1 MKMATTTKCFAV
13 MNGLPVY
20 NGRAKVSNVIVNDII
35 TYRVKGKWIFSVV
48 TGTTPSSIKV
58 IDLSCEITD
67 DSVRFYCKNV
77 KNRTTDNAVVDSR
90 RIFKVGNITYL

>member
-1 MKMATTTKCFAV
+1 

-20 NGRAKVSNVIVNDII
+20 NGRAKVGNVIINDII
-35 TYRVKGKWIFSVV
+35 TYRVKGEWIFSVV
-48 TGTTPSSIKV
+48 TGTTPSTIKV
-58 IDLSCEITD
+58 IDLESEITA

-77 KNRTTDNAVVDSR
+77 KNRTTDCALIDTR

>member
-1 MKMATTTKCFAV
+1 MNTTTKCFAV
-13 MNGLPVY
+13 MNGLPLY
-20 NGRAKVSNVIVNDII
+20 NQRAKVGNVIINDII
-35 TYRVKGKWIFSVV
+35 TYRVKGNWIFSVV

-58 IDLSCEITD
+58 NDLNSEITA

-77 KNRTTDNAVVDSR
+77 KNRTTKGKLTDDR

>member
-1 MKMATTTKCFAV
+1 MNRTTKCFAV

-35 TYRVKGKWIFSVV
+35 TYRVKGEWIFSVV

-58 IDLSCEITD
+58 IDLNCEITA
-67 DSVRFYCKNV
+67 DSVRFYRKNDV
-77 KNRTTDNAVVDSR
+77 KNPTTDGALTNTR
-90 RIFKVGNITYL
+90 RIFKVGNITYV

>member
-1 MKMATTTKCFAV
+1 MTTECFAV

-20 NGRAKVSNVIVNDII
+20 NGRAKVGNVIINDII
-35 TYRVKGKWIFSVV
+35 TYRVDGEWIFSVV
-48 TGTTPSSIKV
+48 TGTTPSKIDV
-58 IDLSCEITD
+58 IDLDSEITA

-77 KNRTTDNAVVDSR
+77 TNRTTKGKLKDTR